1 MGENNDLYFEKVLLK
16 NIDEDIPINVDLSNT
31 PEKSSVSTIRTSKS
45 ELKNEILLE
54 LQHSFPAEKIENE
67 HLEKFIQSLND
78 QISTLNSEINFL
90 REELKEKD
98 HVIRLLLNMRCKPS
112 ENCGTTSCS
121 NHPSGKY
128 SDRSNNNDINNN
140 RSIKKQMII

>member
-16 NIDEDIPINVDLSNT
+16 NTDEDIPINVDLSNT
-31 PEKSSVSTIRTSKS
+31 PEKSSVSTIRTLKS

-54 LQHSFPAEKIENE
+54 LQHRFLAEKKGNE
-67 HLEKFIQSLND
+67 PIEKFIQSLND
-78 QISTLNSEINFL
+78 QTSTPLNSKINFL

-98 HVIRLLLNMRCKPS
+98 HVIRLLPNMRCKPS
-112 ENCGTTSCS
+112 ENCGTALCS
-121 NHPSGKY
+121 NDPSGKY

-140 RSIKKQMII
+140 RSIKK